1 MTTPNKKENDMTDRV
16 FFPAPPPA
24 ARGGRPDSVFTDEV
38 REDLRSNPGEWTKIH
53 TAKSSA
59 MGSIWK
65 KRYGAEGY
73 DFVTRKVEGETAYDI
88 WATYNGDAEE
98 GE

>member
-1 MTTPNKKENDMTDRV
+1 MTDRT
-16 FFPAPPPA
+16 FFDAPPPEN
-24 ARGGRPDSVFTDEV
+24 RKGRPDYVFTDEV
-38 REDLRSNPGEWTKIH
+38 REDLRNHPGKWAKIH

-65 KRYGAEGY
+65 KRYGAEGF
-73 DFVTRKVEGETAYDI
+73 DFVSRKVDGEDAYDI
-88 WATYNGDAEE
+88 WATCAAEE